1 MSTKKPAA
9 TASKTPPAAA
19 AAGAFAGLN
28 DMMTSGGLSGLGAVD
43 NQAVVE
49 LDVSDILIK
58 DQDRKIFEDE
68 EQTIESLWKSIQ
80 ANGQI
85 QPIVVRPIDGPVPF
99 ELVVGERRLRSCMF
113 GKAPKIFSR
122 VIELTDEQAYAMQ
135 TAENIDRLNLTLV
148 EEAKSVQRKLTEC
161 GGDVEKLMAAT
172 HKSRAWISK
181 RMSVLNLTP
190 QAARIIAESISAD
203 VEVILNVAQVEKAN
217 PEAAKALV
225 DDLKKSAGK
234 PGSNAREKS
243 QAAKTATKG
252 PTKAQLKKQLGAGKG
267 GKGDADPKA
276 GTDTQGKGN
285 TQSDPKGGAG
295 SELSQM
301 EKDLLALDGL
311 IPGGAPGASQ
321 ELAGQSSQGGFVDTD
336 PDAGND
342 LEHKLNVENVP
353 ALAPQKELNEIYDDI
368 FEHKVE
374 PKELLKTMLPDYR
387 DVCENWL
394 HSMYD
399 AGVAAK
405 DLSRTVVMGFRNGQ
419 FSSTGHGALSLAA
432 FLYGADSNAKF
443 NLQNVFASIKE

>member
-1 MSTKKPAA
+1 MSTKKPQTTATPSA
-9 TASKTPPAAA
+9 TAGAG
-19 AAGAFAGLN
+19 AGAFAELN
-28 DMMTSGGLSGLGAVD
+28 DMMTGGGLSALGAVD
-43 NQAVVE
+43 NQAVVQ

-85 QPIVVRPIDGPVPF
+85 QPIVVRPIDGPIPF

-113 GKAPKIFSR
+113 GNAPTIFSR
-122 VIELTDEQAYAMQ
+122 VIELTDEEAYAMQ

-181 RMSVLNLTP
+181 RMSVLNLSP
-190 QAARIIAESISAD
+190 QAARIISESISAD
-203 VEVILNVAQVEKAN
+203 VEVILNVAQVEKVS
-217 PEAAKALV
+217 PEKAKALV

-243 QAAKTATKG
+243 QKAKSETKG
-252 PTKAQLKKQLGAGKG
+252 PTKNALKKQLEAGKSG
-267 GKGDADPKA
+267 NNPTGQTNEPPKPA
-276 GTDTQGKGN
+276 
-285 TQSDPKGGAG
+285 GGA
-295 SELSQM
+295 SNEMSQM
-301 EKDLLALDGL
+301 EKDLAALDGL
-311 IPGGAPGASQ
+311 MPGGANGGSQ
-321 ELAGQSSQGGFVDTD
+321 APAGPSSQGGFVDTD
-336 PDAGND
+336 PDAD
-342 LEHKLNVENVP
+342 SDPAHTLNVENVP

-374 PKELLKTMLPDYR
+374 PKELLKTMLPSQR
-387 DVCENWL
+387 DPCENWL

-399 AGVAAK
+399 AGAQAK
-405 DLSRTVVMGFRNGQ
+405 DLSRTVIMGFRNGQ
-419 FSSTGHGALSLAA
+419 FSNVGHGALSLAA
-432 FLYGADSNAKF
+432 FLYGSDSNAKF